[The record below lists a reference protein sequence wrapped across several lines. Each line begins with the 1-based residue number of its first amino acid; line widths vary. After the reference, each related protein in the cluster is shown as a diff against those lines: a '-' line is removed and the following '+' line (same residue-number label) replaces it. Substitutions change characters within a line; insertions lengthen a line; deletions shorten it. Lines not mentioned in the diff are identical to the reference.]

1 MRRNAESGEDEDV
14 SMTQEPH
21 DLEDVRRRLEE
32 IQSSKR
38 GRIRWNV
45 SKHTAEMAIEAI
57 ETGPRQTRPSGKK
70 RRRKRNK
77 RLL

>member
-1 MRRNAESGEDEDV
+1 MTDE
-14 SMTQEPH
+14 QG

-32 IQSSKR
+32 IQSRKR
-38 GRIRWNV
+38 GGIRWDV
-45 SKHTAEMAIEAI
+45 SSSQLAIEAI
-57 ETGPRQTRPSGKK
+57 RSIKATEARPRQTRPSGKS

>member
-1 MRRNAESGEDEDV
+1 MTDE
-14 SMTQEPH
+14 QR

-32 IQSSKR
+32 IQSRKR
-38 GRIRWNV
+38 GGIRWDI
-45 SKHTAEMAIEAI
+45 SQHTAELAIEAI
-57 ETGPRQTRPSGKK
+57 EAVKAGPRQTRRSGKS

>member
-1 MRRNAESGEDEDV
+1 MGDT
-14 SMTQEPH
+14 SMTDNER

-32 IQSSKR
+32 IQSRKR
-38 GRIRWNV
+38 GGIRWDV
-45 SKHTAEMAIEAI
+45 SKHTAELAIDAIEGIKAI
-57 ETGPRQTRPSGKK
+57 KTTEAGPRQTRPSGKS